1 MNILDLHV
9 LPSHGEGFPNVVAET
24 MCCGVVNIARD
35 VGDSSIIIS
44 DDNLIFNDNSKE
56 LSDLILKIIKIK
68 QSKIDK
74 WFEMKNNVRKN
85 NFKLFNK

>member
-1 MNILDLHV
+1 
-9 LPSHGEGFPNVVAET
+9 
-24 MCCGVVNIARD
+24 
-35 VGDSSIIIS
+35 SIIIS

-74 WFEMKNNVRKN
+74 WFEMKNNVRKKIISN
-85 NFKLFNK
+85 YSINKMIKDYYSLWLIK